1 MIMTQI
7 ATKFVDWDVPELT
20 SLQESKAYRLRKHL
34 NDGGRLNREQK
45 NWLTQAVNNNTFF
58 KQGIP
63 LMGYRFDFSDVLRCF
78 YVKQYGQIQ
87 EYYAADKTSLCLL
100 LHGKIEHIIEVIM
113 PKREYHVI

>member
-1 MIMTQI
+1 MTQI

-20 SLQESKAYRLRKHL
+20 TLQESKIYRLRKHL

-58 KQGIP
+58 KQAIP
-63 LMGYRFDFSDVLRCF
+63 LMGYCFDFSDVLRCF

-100 LHGKIEHIIEVIM
+100 LHGRIEHIIEVII
-113 PKREYHVI
+113 PKRAYHVI